1 MFLTLNAI
9 DPCQN
14 PSGGKNSRDIY
25 MQPRRPLHSQCHAG
39 RKRGGIA
46 LSGFTSHC
54 RAAVMTGFGHGVE
67 TSTQTT
73 GTERRAPDTSPRV
86 RSPLTFCSGAAK
98 VRVGET
104 RPLQPVALGSGVSA
118 CRRMALD
125 SYTVNENQLSVDERL
140 TCKLLLITL

>member
-1 MFLTLNAI
+1 
-9 DPCQN
+9 
-14 PSGGKNSRDIY
+14 
-25 MQPRRPLHSQCHAG
+25 
-39 RKRGGIA
+39 
-46 LSGFTSHC
+46 
-54 RAAVMTGFGHGVE
+54 MTGFGHGVE